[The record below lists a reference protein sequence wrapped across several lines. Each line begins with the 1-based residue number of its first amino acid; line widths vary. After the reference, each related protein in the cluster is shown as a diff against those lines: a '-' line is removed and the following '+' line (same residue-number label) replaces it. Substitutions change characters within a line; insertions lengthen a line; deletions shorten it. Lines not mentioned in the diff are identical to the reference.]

1 MMFHSHSFLT
11 SQPLN
16 TYQWPPSHPKW
27 TQISPQ
33 LLASGSPDL
42 WSQRGTGKRRLL
54 GDQGSWRHWYM
65 GYSDTHPPPPDSAG
79 LWSLWHSRS
88 VRDPCESRL
97 LVSTLPP
104 VFESQFTLETLAM
117 EGSRLVLALPI
128 IGAGRASALVD
139 VLLTPG
145 ACESWWGREWVR
157 TGGEGHLFFSLDF
170 LGSLLQI
177 FELYRHNLL
186 DLNKNLRV

>member
-88 VRDPCESRL
+88 VRDRVKVGFLSPLYLQCLNPSLPWRHSQWKDPGWSWHCPSLAQGEL
-97 LVSTLPP
+97 LHSLMSSSHREP
-104 VFESQFTLETLAM
+104 VNP
-117 EGSRLVLALPI
+117 G
-128 IGAGRASALVD
+128 GAGS
-139 VLLTPG
+139 G
-145 ACESWWGREWVR
+145 WGQVAKVI
-157 TGGEGHLFFSLDF
+157 FFF
-170 LGSLLQI
+170 L
-177 FELYRHNLL
+177 
-186 DLNKNLRV
+186 